1 MWEKRKI
8 SAKSLPSG
16 TPDDLY
22 RSSDLVCF
30 FFEKN
35 DLRLCDEITKKNEK
49 LKYFK
54 DRIYSI
60 LTCKKIFA
68 GRKNLW
74 SDIIRSCVLS
84 GQFSSEICQT
94 KPMESDWHT
103 MLYQIQLPGNCSYIQ
118 NLNLTPDYGL
128 RLEIHGL
135 NRSLSSSPD
144 RYCPHLVRV
153 VSSRYVT
160 VT

>member
-1 MWEKRKI
+1 MWQ
-8 SAKSLPSG
+8 KSVKNQNSRGVILGKNVVKWASG
-16 TPDDLY
+16 AFFNNWIDINVGEEENQCQITPIRYPRWSLQIIWSCLFLFWKKWFTIMW
-22 RSSDLVCF
+22 RNN
-30 FFEKN
+30 E
-35 DLRLCDEITKKNEK
+35 KNEK

-103 MLYQIQLPGNCSYIQ
+103 MLYQIQLPGNCSYISK
-118 NLNLTPDYGL
+118 
-128 RLEIHGL
+128 I
-135 NRSLSSSPD
+135 
-144 RYCPHLVRV
+144 
-153 VSSRYVT
+153 
-160 VT
+160 